1 VGNATGRRCFGR
13 RRYCQS
19 RSLAGAAAE
28 SIATAAARASLMA
41 ISLRTQARP
50 ASTAFRGRLSFGASP
65 RSTGVRARRSQ
76 CDLISLRV
84 IIQALQGFAR
94 ACESPYPWSFSKG
107 FPLPWLLCV
116 AGLCARGGVRVV
128 SGAGPGAWCSLR
140 GCCSLSVRFCSCTRR
155 HHLPFAGI
163 GASGNAE
170 NIETTQ
176 SGCCRSLPWS
186 VRHGMPQSPIAW

>member
-1 VGNATGRRCFGR
+1 MPRVGNATGRRCFGR

-28 SIATAAARASLMA
+28 SVGTAAARASLMA

-94 ACESPYPWSFSKG
+94 ACESPISKELLQGVSSSLACCVLQG
-107 FPLPWLLCV
+107 FVLEVMSEWCQEPALE
-116 AGLCARGGVRVV
+116 
-128 SGAGPGAWCSLR
+128 SGALYEGAA
-140 GCCSLSVRFCSCTRR
+140 LSVRFCSCTCR
-155 HHLPFAGI
+155 HHLPCAGI
-163 GASGNAE
+163 GASRNAE
-170 NIETTQ
+170 IIETTQ
-176 SGCCRSLPWS
+176 SGCCRSLP
-186 VRHGMPQSPIAW
+186 